1 MSRKRG
7 LGWGHT
13 IQPSTFY
20 FWQISS
26 KFRYFSWLTFYFC
39 IIHIII
45 ISCFHL
51 LRFQICVPLISTKI
65 SWWFGRTM
73 SSNGPVLKSSNF
85 LDPEPPPHIRDLKRK
100 SEVNFRDTL
109 VTFNG
114 NGNVSTGMLW
124 LIKQKL
130 CFDRIPRALFSV

>member
-1 MSRKRG
+1 
-7 LGWGHT
+7 
-13 IQPSTFY
+13 
-20 FWQISS
+20 
-26 KFRYFSWLTFYFC
+26 
-39 IIHIII
+39 
-45 ISCFHL
+45 
-51 LRFQICVPLISTKI
+51 
-65 SWWFGRTM
+65 M
-73 SSNGPVLKSSNF
+73 SSNGPVLKSPNF
-85 LDPEPPPHIRDLKRK
+85 LDPEPPPNIRDLKRK